1 MKKYLDM
8 SKKTIIFVVEKE
20 TKVRTIFLNIK
31 NMKTKKIKKMNDFK
45 FGNFADAYFKEE
57 PIKEEKEVLVEVDI
71 VSYPEY
77 DNAGGGI
84 ITTKAWVYK
93 KKI

>member
-1 MKKYLDM
+1 M

-20 TKVRTIFLNIK
+20 TKVIRNFLTLNI
-31 NMKTKKIKKMNDFK
+31 MKTKNSKKMNYFK

-57 PIKEEKEVLVEVDI
+57 PIKEEKEVLVEVDT
-71 VSYPEY
+71 VSYPED

-84 ITTKAWVYK
+84 INSKMWVYK
-93 KKI
+93 KNNE